1 MNETLYDD
9 LIVNT
14 AKGAMMNTRA
24 WFKIAAMVLFFS
36 QSAWAEKGDPIRHV
50 NTTEKVVALTFDDGP
65 DQPYTQQILDV
76 LNKNGVKGTFFVL
89 GGNAKAFPDLIK
101 EMISQGHEL
110 GNHTMSHDKMRG
122 KSVENMV
129 NNIQSVDV
137 ILQNLGYKKD
147 IPFRAPFGM
156 TSDNLKVALKKLNKD
171 HVLFNFLPQDWTNI
185 SSQQIYDN
193 VMKQMRPGLII
204 TLHDG
209 GKRRDNTVK
218 ATQMLITTLKEQGYR
233 FVTVS
238 ELLQLRQ

>member
-1 MNETLYDD
+1 
-9 LIVNT
+9 
-14 AKGAMMNTRA
+14 MNTRD
-24 WFKIAAMVLFFS
+24 WFKAIAVVLFFS
-36 QSAWAEKGDPIRHV
+36 HNAWAEKGDPIRHV

-65 DQPYTQQILDV
+65 DQPYTQQILEV
-76 LNKNGVKGTFFVL
+76 LNKNEVKATFFVL
-89 GGNAKAFPDLIK
+89 GGNAKANPGLIK

-110 GNHTMSHDKMRG
+110 GNHTMSHDKMKG
-122 KSVENMV
+122 KSVEKMTND
-129 NNIQSVDV
+129 IHSVDV

-147 IPFRAPFGM
+147 IPFRAPCGM
-156 TSDNLKVALKKLNKD
+156 TSDNLKVALKKLNKE
-171 HVLFNFLPQDWTNI
+171 HVLFTFLPQDWTNI
-185 SSQQIYDN
+185 SAQQIYDN

-238 ELLQLRQ
+238 ELLQLRSSSPAKTASGSH

>member
-1 MNETLYDD
+1 M
-9 LIVNT
+9 
-14 AKGAMMNTRA
+14 KTRIG
-24 WFKIAAMVLFFS
+24 FSIAAVILFFS
-36 QSAWAEKGDPIRHV
+36 HSVWAETGDPIRHV

-89 GGNAKAFPDLIK
+89 GGNAKAYPDLIK

-110 GNHTMSHDKMRG
+110 GNHTMSHDKMKG
-122 KSVENMV
+122 KSVDKMATD
-129 NNIQSVDV
+129 IQSVDI

-147 IPFRAPFGM
+147 IPFRAPFGI
-156 TSDNLKVALKKLNKD
+156 TSDNLKAALKKLNKE

-185 SSQQIYDN
+185 SAQQIYDN

-218 ATQMLITTLKEQGYR
+218 ATQMLITNLKEQGYR

-238 ELLQLRQ
+238 ELLQLRK